1 MVQLPTFDHHQI
13 RTLNQAVAVAE
24 DLVSNAYK
32 MSTSQWLHQR
42 YDIKTLKDLSPD
54 EVIHGPFAQ
63 LIRYEGHRPD
73 TSLSSAAYDFYKVCI
88 QDHTIIATLDQVPD
102 LQLFPFTLYISTHE
116 LIHIVRFSKFL
127 ANFDIAP
134 ENRIEEESRV
144 HQRTREILN
153 DVSLDGIDEV
163 LEYYRY
169 WDRPFEGLKFTDN

>member
-1 MVQLPTFDHHQI
+1 MERLPAFDRPQI
-13 RTLNQAVAVAE
+13 RTVNQAVAIAE

-42 YDIKTLKDLSPD
+42 YDIKTLTDLSPE

-73 TSLSSAAYDFYKVCI
+73 TSLSSATYDFYKICI
-88 QDHTIIATLDQVPD
+88 QDHTILTTIDKISQ

-127 ANFDIAP
+127 AHFDTAP
-134 ENRIEEESRV
+134 ENREEEETRV
-144 HQRTREILN
+144 HCRTREILEN
-153 DVSLDGIDEV
+153 LGIDGIEAV
-163 LEYYRY
+163 LDYYRN
-169 WDRPFEGLKFTDN
+169 WGTPVEGLKTPLS